1 MAVANP
7 EEAITTYKGSYKPT
21 WCKGCGDFSLLTALD
36 RALKEYGAP
45 PHDVAVISG
54 IGCSSRFPYFMETYG
69 IHSAHGRALPVAI
82 GLKTAR
88 PELNVIVTS
97 GDGDALS
104 IGGNHFIHAMRRNVN
119 MTLLL
124 MNNQI
129 YGMTKGQT
137 SPASFTGFVS
147 KSSPYGSIEKP
158 IDPVWMALT
167 TGATYIAQA
176 PFHKVKPLQQTILDA
191 MNHQGMSVV
200 VVLSPCLTYNKEA
213 NKNFYD
219 EHSVELP
226 EGYDCTDYQQA
237 LQAVSGNANRFPLG
251 LIYQKHEPTLDDGIE
266 KIAAQ
271 ATAGGPV
278 EIKDVVNEFL

>member
-1 MAVANP
+1 MEGVNT
-7 EEAITTYKGSYKPT
+7 EEKITTYKGSYKPT

-45 PHDVAVISG
+45 PHEVAVISG

-69 IHSAHGRALPVAI
+69 MHSAHGRALPVAI

-88 PELNVIVTS
+88 PELNVVVTS

-104 IGGNHFIHAMRRNVN
+104 IGGNHFIHAMRRNVDI
-119 MTLLL
+119 TLLL

-137 SPASFTGFVS
+137 SPTSFTGFVT
-147 KSSPYGSIEKP
+147 KSSPYGSVEKP

-167 TGATYIAQA
+167 TGATYVAQA
-176 PFHKVKPLQQTILDA
+176 PFHQVKPLQQTILEA
-191 MNHQGMSVV
+191 MQHKGMSVV
-200 VVLSPCLTYNKEA
+200 VVLSPCLTYNKKA
-213 NKNFYD
+213 DKNFYD

-226 EGYDCTDYQQA
+226 EGYDCSDYNQA
-237 LQAVSGNANRFPLG
+237 LNVISGNPMRFPIG
-251 LIYQKHEPTLDDGIE
+251 LIYHKQEPTLDDGLE
-266 KIAAQ
+266 RIAAQ
-271 ATAGGPV
+271 ATARGPV
-278 EIKDVVNEFL
+278 KMIDVVQEFL